1 LAVESADFRRAGFCR
16 AGCRRAD
23 SGRSKKSRIAA
34 AHPIADAA
42 TITIRRRCIRDW
54 VRRFSA
60 VSASFSIPSP
70 VIGSDLP
77 STLIERYT
85 HRAKG
90 LAATAGGRT

>member
-16 AGCRRAD
+16 AGSARI
-23 SGRSKKSRIAA
+23 KKCRIAA

-54 VRRFSA
+54 VPRFSG